1 MRLSVLIIA
10 KNEAHNIEDCIS
22 SVAFAD
28 EIIVIDDMSE
38 DATPELAQKMGA
50 KVFSRAMNGDFGG
63 QQQFSIEQSSGDWL
77 FFIDCDERV
86 TPALAKEMQE
96 VVHRPVQAAY
106 LVRRLNHFGQKRIR
120 FGTLRPDWVCRL
132 MPAKSVQFTELVH
145 QKVIHPYPEKKLK
158 HDMLHYTYPTWNPYF
173 RKFDQYTKLSA
184 EKYLEAGKSVSFVR
198 DIMLRPLWAFFKM
211 YVIHLGFLDGKM
223 GWILAVNHYHYTMTK
238 YVRFYYLK
246 KPL

>member
-1 MRLSVLIIA
+1 MKLSVLIIA

-50 KVFSRAMNGDFGG
+50 KVFSRAMNGDWGG
-63 QQQFSIEQSSGDWL
+63 QQQFAIEQASGDWL
-77 FFIDCDERV
+77 FLLDCDERV
-86 TPALAKEMQE
+86 TPALAVEIQKKVKNTTQ
-96 VVHRPVQAAY
+96 VAYRVHR
-106 LVRRLNHFGQKRIR
+106 LNYFGKKRIR

-132 MPAKSVQFTELVH
+132 MPVKSVRVEGFVH
-145 QKVIHPYPEKKLK
+145 PAVVHPYPEKKLK
-158 HDMLHYTYPTWNPYF
+158 HGMLHYTYPTWDPYF

-184 EKYLEAGKSVSFVR
+184 DKYLEAGKSVSFIR
-198 DIMLRPLWAFFKM
+198 DIILRPLWAFFKM
-211 YVIHLGFLDGKM
+211 YIMHLGFLDGKM

-246 KPL
+246 NPL